1 VQALGELEF
10 RPSSAVLTLPSRN
23 GAVVGFANGIS
34 LGGNFNNL
42 VQEVQASGNS
52 FDGLVVNNGLV
63 RRNTASGNGGSGI
76 SATDS
81 TVTENVANFNG
92 RYGLEALLGM
102 YGSNTLDRNGAGPV
116 FNDITTAAMGLPAE
130 AFQETNFFT
139 APAFA
144 VDGVILINQATVM
157 AAGGFPY
164 KITRP
169 GSYKLSGNL
178 VVTTAIAEAIVISS
192 DDVTL
197 DLNGFSIS
205 CNDPVLTRLRKLAS
219 RDERAAR

>member
-1 VQALGELEF
+1 
-10 RPSSAVLTLPSRN
+10 
-23 GAVVGFANGIS
+23 
-34 LGGNFNNL
+34 
-42 VQEVQASGNS
+42 
-52 FDGLVVNNGLV
+52 
-63 RRNTASGNGGSGI
+63 
-76 SATDS
+76 
-81 TVTENVANFNG
+81 
-92 RYGLEALLGM
+92 
-102 YGSNTLDRNGAGPV
+102 
-116 FNDITTAAMGLPAE
+116 MGLPVE

-164 KITRP
+164 KITQP

-205 CNDPVLTRLRKLAS
+205 CNDPGGNGCANQTKTDGASYPLSIQRKAYP
-219 RDERAAR
+219 RAASSGESRSQRTAEPLSGRLCPH